1 MSQRGRPRNSLPSIR
16 VAIAGRLHPE
26 YDADILAWLDAIPK
40 GQRMNAFKTV
50 LRNGGQA
57 IGLSNQSDILPSD
70 EVQIAADN
78 ILSHWDF

>member
-1 MSQRGRPRNSLPSIR
+1 MTPRGRPRNSQPSIR

-50 LRNGGQA
+50 LRNGGQV
-57 IGLSNQSDILPSD
+57 IGLSHPIDTLRAE
-70 EVQIAADN
+70 EVQIAADS